1 MISSAAY
8 LEWEGDALW
17 QLKGKPKVKTYPT
30 TISCIFYNKDK
41 RRRDNS
47 NMLDSVQ
54 DVLVKAG
61 ILEDDNCWLLDVGG
75 ARSELDSL
83 NPRVEVTLDNASAN

>member
-1 MISSAAY
+1 MVSSKNHA
-8 LEWEGDALW
+8 EWEVSALW
-17 QLKGKPKVKTYPT
+17 QLKGKPAIKTYPT

-75 ARSELDSL
+75 LHSELDKQ
-83 NPRVEVTLDNASAN
+83 NPRVEILFD